1 MVEKKLKKYLV
12 SPSQSDVYAISIVD
26 QPAIESNFIA
36 LAKQE
41 KPMKFKIQSEE
52 KRMLYGSAL
61 RADFPI
67 YRCYDYGNDIDEFY
81 VEFSADAIRRLMVK
95 FMKNYSQK
103 NWTKDHM
110 DFAEGL
116 TVVESWIVEDPERD
130 KANVLGLTDFG
141 KGDWMIGVKVDDDE
155 LWHSIKE
162 GRWHGF
168 SVEAF
173 VDLNEQIKE
182 IKNNSDIKMSKSK
195 INMDELLDS
204 IKGIIEDAVEKAD
217 GQDAEVQQEAVEQ
230 AAEEVAN
237 AVDATEEKT
246 TEKEKETVAAEE
258 EATPEEQIAEDVIE
272 QVENNADNSDDAAND
287 LQAVVDQLQQE
298 VDDLKKENEEL
309 KKKNQKM
316 AKQPSTKKVEVKQ
329 SAVTGFNPNW
339 REALATVYKMN

>member
-1 MVEKKLKKYLV
+1 MTDKLKKYKV
-12 SPSQSDVYAISIVD
+12 KAGGSDVYAISVVS
-26 QPAIESNFIA
+26 QPAVESSFVA

-41 KPMKFKIQSEE
+41 KPKPVYLSKDD
-52 KRMLYGSAL
+52 KHMLYGVIL

-67 YRCYDYGNDIDEFY
+67 YRAYGDEEFY
-81 VEFSADAIRRLMVK
+81 IEFDGEAIERLERK
-95 FMKNYSQK
+95 YMKNFAQR
-103 NWTKDHM
+103 NWTTEHLNL
-110 DFAEGL
+110 AEGL
-116 TVVESWIVEDPERD
+116 TLTESWIVTDLEHD
-130 KANVLGLTDFG
+130 KSKALGLE
-141 KGDWMIGVKVDDDE
+141 GVTVGSWVGGCLVDDNE
-155 LWHSIKE
+155 IWAQVKE
-162 GRWHGF
+162 GTYTGF

-173 VDLNEQIKE
+173 CDLEDITRE

>member
-1 MVEKKLKKYLV
+1 MTDKLKKYKV
-12 SPSQSDVYAISIVD
+12 KAGGSDVYAISVVS
-26 QPAIESNFIA
+26 QPAVESSFVA

-41 KPMKFKIQSEE
+41 KPKPVYLSKDD
-52 KRMLYGSAL
+52 KHMLYGVIL

-67 YRCYDYGNDIDEFY
+67 YRVYGDEEFY
-81 VEFSADAIRRLMVK
+81 IEFDGEAIERLERK
-95 FMKNYSQK
+95 YMKNFAQR
-103 NWTKDHM
+103 NWTTEHLNL
-110 DFAEGL
+110 AEGL
-116 TVVESWIVEDPERD
+116 TLTESWIVTDLEHD
-130 KANVLGLTDFG
+130 KSKALGLE
-141 KGDWMIGVKVDDDE
+141 GVTVGSWVGGCLVDDNE
-155 LWHSIKE
+155 IWTQVKE
-162 GRWHGF
+162 GTYTGF

-173 VDLNEQIKE
+173 CDLEDITRE

-272 QVENNADNSDDAAND
+272 QVENNADNSENAAND

-298 VDDLKKENEEL
+298 IDDLKKENEEL

>member
-1 MVEKKLKKYLV
+1 MTDKLKKYKV
-12 SPSQSDVYAISIVD
+12 KAGGSDVYAISVVS
-26 QPAIESNFIA
+26 QPAVESSFVA

-41 KPMKFKIQSEE
+41 KPKPVYLSKDD
-52 KRMLYGSAL
+52 KHMLYGVIL

-67 YRCYDYGNDIDEFY
+67 YRAYGDEEFY
-81 VEFSADAIRRLMVK
+81 IEFDGEAIERLERK
-95 FMKNYSQK
+95 YMKNFAQR
-103 NWTKDHM
+103 NWTTEHLNL
-110 DFAEGL
+110 AEGL
-116 TVVESWIVEDPERD
+116 TLTESWIVTDLEHD
-130 KANVLGLTDFG
+130 KSKALGLE
-141 KGDWMIGVKVDDDE
+141 GVTVGSWVGGCLVDDNE
-155 LWHSIKE
+155 IWTQVKE
-162 GRWHGF
+162 GTYTGF

-173 VDLNEQIKE
+173 CDLEDITRE

-237 AVDATEEKT
+237 AVDATEEET

>member
-1 MVEKKLKKYLV
+1 MTDKLKKYKV
-12 SPSQSDVYAISIVD
+12 KAGGSDVYAISVVS
-26 QPAIESNFIA
+26 QPAVESSFVA

-41 KPMKFKIQSEE
+41 KPKPVYLSKDD
-52 KRMLYGSAL
+52 KHMLYGVIL

-67 YRCYDYGNDIDEFY
+67 YRAYGDEEFY
-81 VEFSADAIRRLMVK
+81 IEFDGEAIERLERK
-95 FMKNYSQK
+95 YMKNFAQR
-103 NWTKDHM
+103 NWTTEHLNL
-110 DFAEGL
+110 AEGL
-116 TVVESWIVEDPERD
+116 TLTESWIVTDLEHD
-130 KANVLGLTDFG
+130 KSKALGLEGVTVG
-141 KGDWMIGVKVDDDE
+141 SWIGGCLVDDNE
-155 LWHSIKE
+155 IWAQVKE
-162 GRWHGF
+162 GTYTGF

-173 VDLNEQIKE
+173 CDLEDITRE

>member
-1 MVEKKLKKYLV
+1 MTDKLKKYKV
-12 SPSQSDVYAISIVD
+12 KAGGSDVYAISVVS
-26 QPAIESNFIA
+26 QPAVESSFVA

-41 KPMKFKIQSEE
+41 KPKPVYLSKDD
-52 KRMLYGSAL
+52 KHMLYGVIL

-67 YRCYDYGNDIDEFY
+67 YRAYGDEEFY
-81 VEFSADAIRRLMVK
+81 IEFDGEAIERLERK
-95 FMKNYSQK
+95 YMKNFAQR
-103 NWTKDHM
+103 NWTTEHLNL
-110 DFAEGL
+110 AEGL
-116 TVVESWIVEDPERD
+116 TLTESWIVTDLEHD
-130 KANVLGLTDFG
+130 KSKALGLE
-141 KGDWMIGVKVDDDE
+141 GVTVGSWVGGCLVDDNE
-155 LWHSIKE
+155 IWTQVKE
-162 GRWHGF
+162 GTYTGF

-173 VDLNEQIKE
+173 CDLEDITRE

-246 TEKEKETVAAEE
+246 TEEEKETVAAEE

-272 QVENNADNSDDAAND
+272 QVENNADNSENAAND
-287 LQAVVDQLQQE
+287 LQAVIDQLQQE

>member
-1 MVEKKLKKYLV
+1 MADKLKKYKV
-12 SPSQSDVYAISIVD
+12 KAGGSDVYAISVVS
-26 QPAIESNFIA
+26 QPAVESSFVA

-41 KPMKFKIQSEE
+41 KPKPVYLSKDD
-52 KRMLYGSAL
+52 KHMLYGVIL

-67 YRCYDYGNDIDEFY
+67 YRAYGDEEFY
-81 VEFSADAIRRLMVK
+81 IEFDGEAIERLERK
-95 FMKNYSQK
+95 YMKNFAQR
-103 NWTKDHM
+103 NWTTEHLNL
-110 DFAEGL
+110 AEGL
-116 TVVESWIVEDPERD
+116 TLTESWIVTDLEHD
-130 KANVLGLTDFG
+130 KSKALGLE
-141 KGDWMIGVKVDDDE
+141 GVTVGSWVGGCLVDDNE
-155 LWHSIKE
+155 IWTQVKE
-162 GRWHGF
+162 GTYTGF

-173 VDLNEQIKE
+173 CDLEEITRE

-217 GQDAEVQQEAVEQ
+217 GQDAEVQEEAVEQ
-230 AAEEVAN
+230 AAEEVAD
-237 AVDATEEKT
+237 AVEATEEET
-246 TEKEKETVAAEE
+246 TEGETVEAAE

-272 QVENNADNSDDAAND
+272 QVEDNADNSEDAAND

-329 SAVTGFNPNW
+329 SAVSGFNPNW
-339 REALATVYKMN
+339 RDALATVYKMN

>member
-1 MVEKKLKKYLV
+1 MTDKLKKYKV
-12 SPSQSDVYAISIVD
+12 KAGGSDVYAISVVS
-26 QPAIESNFIA
+26 QPAVESSFVA

-41 KPMKFKIQSEE
+41 KPKPVYLSKDD
-52 KRMLYGSAL
+52 KHMLYGVIL

-67 YRCYDYGNDIDEFY
+67 YRAYGDEEFY
-81 VEFSADAIRRLMVK
+81 IEFDGEAIERLERK
-95 FMKNYSQK
+95 YMKNFAQR
-103 NWTKDHM
+103 NWTTEHLNI
-110 DFAEGL
+110 AEGL
-116 TVVESWIVEDPERD
+116 TLTESWIVTDLEHD
-130 KANVLGLTDFG
+130 KSKALGLE
-141 KGDWMIGVKVDDDE
+141 GVTVGSWVGGCLVDDNE
-155 LWHSIKE
+155 IWAQVRE
-162 GRWHGF
+162 GTYNGF

-173 VDLNEQIKE
+173 CDLEDITRE

-230 AAEEVAN
+230 ATEEVAN
-237 AVDATEEKT
+237 AVEATEEKT
-246 TEKEKETVAAEE
+246 TEEEKETVAAEE

-339 REALATVYKMN
+339 RDALATVYKMN

>member
-1 MVEKKLKKYLV
+1 MAEKKLKKYLV

-67 YRCYDYGNDIDEFY
+67 YRCYDYGNDLDEFY

-103 NWTKDHM
+103 NFSKDHM

-173 VDLNEQIKE
+173 VDLEEQIKE

-204 IKGIIEDAVEKAD
+204 IKGIIQDAVEKAD
-217 GQDAEVQQEAVEQ
+217 GQDAEVQEEAVEQ
-230 AAEEVAN
+230 AAEEVTE
-237 AVDATEEKT
+237 AVEATEEET
-246 TEKEKETVAAEE
+246 KEETVEAEE

-272 QVENNADNSDDAAND
+272 QVEDNADTTEDAAND

-309 KKKNQKM
+309 KKKNEKM

>member
-1 MVEKKLKKYLV
+1 MTDKLKKYKV
-12 SPSQSDVYAISIVD
+12 KAGGSDVYAISVVS
-26 QPAIESNFIA
+26 QPAVESSFVA

-41 KPMKFKIQSEE
+41 KPKPVYLSKDD
-52 KRMLYGSAL
+52 KHMLYGVIL

-67 YRCYDYGNDIDEFY
+67 YRAYGDEEFY
-81 VEFSADAIRRLMVK
+81 IEFDGEAIERLERK
-95 FMKNYSQK
+95 YMKNFAQR
-103 NWTKDHM
+103 NWTTEHLNL
-110 DFAEGL
+110 AEGL
-116 TVVESWIVEDPERD
+116 TLTESWIVTDLEHD
-130 KANVLGLTDFG
+130 KSKALGLE
-141 KGDWMIGVKVDDDE
+141 GVTVGSWVGGCLVDDNE
-155 LWHSIKE
+155 IWAQVKE
-162 GRWHGF
+162 GTYTGF

-173 VDLNEQIKE
+173 CDLEDITRE

-237 AVDATEEKT
+237 AVDATEEET
-246 TEKEKETVAAEE
+246 TEEEKETVAAEE

>member
-1 MVEKKLKKYLV
+1 MTDKLKKYKV
-12 SPSQSDVYAISIVD
+12 KAGGSDVYAISVVS
-26 QPAIESNFIA
+26 QPAVESSFVA

-41 KPMKFKIQSEE
+41 KPKPVYLSKDD
-52 KRMLYGSAL
+52 KHMLYGVIL

-67 YRCYDYGNDIDEFY
+67 YRAYGDEEFY
-81 VEFSADAIRRLMVK
+81 IEFDGEAIERLERK
-95 FMKNYSQK
+95 YMKNFAQR
-103 NWTKDHM
+103 NWTTEHLNL
-110 DFAEGL
+110 AEGL
-116 TVVESWIVEDPERD
+116 TLTESWIVTDLEHD
-130 KANVLGLTDFG
+130 KSKALGLE
-141 KGDWMIGVKVDDDE
+141 GVTVGSWVGGCLVDDNE
-155 LWHSIKE
+155 IWTQVKE
-162 GRWHGF
+162 GTYTGF

-173 VDLNEQIKE
+173 CDLEDITRE

-246 TEKEKETVAAEE
+246 TEKDKETVAAEE

>member
-1 MVEKKLKKYLV
+1 MTDKLKKYKV
-12 SPSQSDVYAISIVD
+12 KAGGSDVYAISVVS
-26 QPAIESNFIA
+26 QPAVESSFVA

-41 KPMKFKIQSEE
+41 KPKPVYLSKDD
-52 KRMLYGSAL
+52 KHMLYGVIL

-67 YRCYDYGNDIDEFY
+67 YRAYGDEEFY
-81 VEFSADAIRRLMVK
+81 IEFDGEAIERLERK
-95 FMKNYSQK
+95 YMKNFAQR
-103 NWTKDHM
+103 NWTTEHLNL
-110 DFAEGL
+110 AEGL
-116 TVVESWIVEDPERD
+116 TLTESWIVTDLEHD
-130 KANVLGLTDFG
+130 KSKALGLE
-141 KGDWMIGVKVDDDE
+141 GVTVGSWVGGCLVDDNE
-155 LWHSIKE
+155 IWAQVKE
-162 GRWHGF
+162 GTYTGF

-173 VDLNEQIKE
+173 CDLEDITRE

-246 TEKEKETVAAEE
+246 TEKEKETVAAEK

-298 VDDLKKENEEL
+298 VNNLKKENEEL

>member
-1 MVEKKLKKYLV
+1 MAEKKLKKYQIV
-12 SPSQSDVYAISIVD
+12 PSTSDVYAISIVD

-36 LAKQE
+36 LSKQD
-41 KPMKFKIQSEE
+41 KPMKFKIQNEE

-67 YRCYDYGNDIDEFY
+67 YRCYDYGDSLEEFY
-81 VEFSADAIRRLMVK
+81 VEFSADAIRRLMTK
-95 FMKNYSQK
+95 FMKNFGQR

-110 DFAEGL
+110 EFAEGL
-116 TVVESWIVEDPERD
+116 TVVESWIVENPDND
-130 KANVLGLTDFG
+130 KANAIGLTDFG

-155 LWHSIKE
+155 IWQSVKE

-173 VDLNEQIKE
+173 VDLEEQIKE
-182 IKNNSDIKMSKSK
+182 IKNNKQTNIMAKKSTKLDEILENIKN
-195 INMDELLDS
+195 ILT
-204 IKGIIEDAVEKAD
+204 DAIS
-217 GQDAEVQQEAVEQ
+217 DAEGEDTQTQEEIVET
-230 AAEEVAN
+230 AAEEVVE
-237 AVDATEEKT
+237 AVDAAQEEET
-246 TEKEKETVAAEE
+246 TTVEAAE

-272 QVENNADNSDDAAND
+272 QVEDNAETSEDAAND

-329 SAVTGFNPNW
+329 SAVSGFNPNW
-339 REALATVYKMN
+339 RDALATVYKMN

>member
-1 MVEKKLKKYLV
+1 MTDKLKKYKV
-12 SPSQSDVYAISIVD
+12 KAGGSDVYAISVVS
-26 QPAIESNFIA
+26 QPAVESSFVA

-41 KPMKFKIQSEE
+41 KPKPVYLSKDD
-52 KRMLYGSAL
+52 KHMLYGVIL

-67 YRCYDYGNDIDEFY
+67 YRAYGDEEFY
-81 VEFSADAIRRLMVK
+81 IEFDGEAIERLERK
-95 FMKNYSQK
+95 YMKNFAQR
-103 NWTKDHM
+103 NWTTEHLNL
-110 DFAEGL
+110 AEGL
-116 TVVESWIVEDPERD
+116 TLTESWIVTDLEHD
-130 KANVLGLTDFG
+130 KSKALGLE
-141 KGDWMIGVKVDDDE
+141 GVTVGSWVGGCLVDDNE
-155 LWHSIKE
+155 IWAQVKE
-162 GRWHGF
+162 GTYTGF

-173 VDLNEQIKE
+173 CDLEDITRE

-204 IKGIIEDAVEKAD
+204 IKGIIENAVEKAD

-246 TEKEKETVAAEE
+246 TEKEKETVAAEK

-298 VDDLKKENEEL
+298 VNNLKKENEEL

>member
-1 MVEKKLKKYLV
+1 MAEKKLKKYLV

-67 YRCYDYGNDIDEFY
+67 YRCYDYGNDFDEFY

-173 VDLNEQIKE
+173 VDLEEQIKE

-195 INMDELLDS
+195 
-204 IKGIIEDAVEKAD
+204 
-217 GQDAEVQQEAVEQ
+217 
-230 AAEEVAN
+230 
-237 AVDATEEKT
+237 
-246 TEKEKETVAAEE
+246 
-258 EATPEEQIAEDVIE
+258 
-272 QVENNADNSDDAAND
+272 
-287 LQAVVDQLQQE
+287 
-298 VDDLKKENEEL
+298 
-309 KKKNQKM
+309 
-316 AKQPSTKKVEVKQ
+316 
-329 SAVTGFNPNW
+329 
-339 REALATVYKMN
+339 

>member
-1 MVEKKLKKYLV
+1 MTDKLKKYKV
-12 SPSQSDVYAISIVD
+12 KAGGSDVYAISVVS
-26 QPAIESNFIA
+26 QPAVESSFVA

-41 KPMKFKIQSEE
+41 KPKPVYLSKND
-52 KRMLYGSAL
+52 KHMLYGVIL

-67 YRCYDYGNDIDEFY
+67 YRAYGDEEFY
-81 VEFSADAIRRLMVK
+81 IEFDGEAIERLERK
-95 FMKNYSQK
+95 YMKNFAQR
-103 NWTKDHM
+103 NWTTEHLNL
-110 DFAEGL
+110 AEGL
-116 TVVESWIVEDPERD
+116 TLTESWIVTDLEHD
-130 KANVLGLTDFG
+130 KSKALGLE
-141 KGDWMIGVKVDDDE
+141 GVTVGSWVGGCLVDDNE
-155 LWHSIKE
+155 IWTQVKE
-162 GRWHGF
+162 GTYTGF

-173 VDLNEQIKE
+173 CDLEDITRE

>member
-1 MVEKKLKKYLV
+1 MTDKLKKYKV
-12 SPSQSDVYAISIVD
+12 KAGGSDVYAISVVS
-26 QPAIESNFIA
+26 QPAVESSFVA

-41 KPMKFKIQSEE
+41 KPKPVYLSKND
-52 KRMLYGSAL
+52 KHMLYGVIL

-67 YRCYDYGNDIDEFY
+67 YRAYGDEEFY
-81 VEFSADAIRRLMVK
+81 IEFDGEAIERLERK
-95 FMKNYSQK
+95 YMKNFAQR
-103 NWTKDHM
+103 NWTTEHLNL
-110 DFAEGL
+110 AEGL
-116 TVVESWIVEDPERD
+116 TLTESWIVTDLEHD
-130 KANVLGLTDFG
+130 KSKALGLE
-141 KGDWMIGVKVDDDE
+141 GVTVGSWVGGCLVDDNE
-155 LWHSIKE
+155 IWTQVKE
-162 GRWHGF
+162 GTYTGF

-173 VDLNEQIKE
+173 CDLEDITRE

-217 GQDAEVQQEAVEQ
+217 GQDAEVKQEAVEQ

>member
-1 MVEKKLKKYLV
+1 
-12 SPSQSDVYAISIVD
+12 
-26 QPAIESNFIA
+26 
-36 LAKQE
+36 
-41 KPMKFKIQSEE
+41 MKFKIQSEE

-67 YRCYDYGNDIDEFY
+67 YRCYDYGNDLDEFY

-141 KGDWMIGVKVDDDE
+141 KGGWMIGVKVDDDE

-173 VDLNEQIKE
+173 VDLEGT
-182 IKNNSDIKMSKSK
+182 D
-195 INMDELLDS
+195 
-204 IKGIIEDAVEKAD
+204 
-217 GQDAEVQQEAVEQ
+217 
-230 AAEEVAN
+230 
-237 AVDATEEKT
+237 
-246 TEKEKETVAAEE
+246 
-258 EATPEEQIAEDVIE
+258 
-272 QVENNADNSDDAAND
+272 
-287 LQAVVDQLQQE
+287 
-298 VDDLKKENEEL
+298 
-309 KKKNQKM
+309 
-316 AKQPSTKKVEVKQ
+316 
-329 SAVTGFNPNW
+329 
-339 REALATVYKMN
+339 

>member
-1 MVEKKLKKYLV
+1 MAEKKLKKYLV

-36 LAKQE
+36 LSKQE

-67 YRCYDYGNDIDEFY
+67 YRCYDYGNDLDEFY

-173 VDLNEQIKE
+173 VDLEEQIKE

-204 IKGIIEDAVEKAD
+204 IKGIIQDAVEKAD
-217 GQDAEVQQEAVEQ
+217 GQDAEVQEEAVEQ
-230 AAEEVAN
+230 AAEEVTE
-237 AVDATEEKT
+237 AVEATEEET
-246 TEKEKETVAAEE
+246 TEEATVEAAE

-272 QVENNADNSDDAAND
+272 QVEDNAETTEDAAND

-309 KKKNQKM
+309 KKKNEKM

-339 REALATVYKMN
+339 RDALATVYKMN

>member
-1 MVEKKLKKYLV
+1 
-12 SPSQSDVYAISIVD
+12 
-26 QPAIESNFIA
+26 
-36 LAKQE
+36 
-41 KPMKFKIQSEE
+41 MKFKIQSEE

-61 RADFPI
+61 RADYPI

-81 VEFSADAIRRLMVK
+81 VEFSADAIRRLMTK

-110 DFAEGL
+110 EFAEGL
-116 TVVESWIVEDPERD
+116 TVVESWIVEDAEND
-130 KANVLGLTDFG
+130 KANALGLTDFG

-155 LWHSIKE
+155 LWHSVKE

-173 VDLNEQIKE
+173 VDLEEQIKE
-182 IKNNSDIKMSKSK
+182 IKNNSHIDMAKKSTKLDEILENIKN
-195 INMDELLDS
+195 ILT
-204 IKGIIEDAVEKAD
+204 DAIS
-217 GQDAEVQQEAVEQ
+217 DAEGETEATQEEIVET
-230 AAEEVAN
+230 AAEEVVE
-237 AVDATEEKT
+237 AVQATEEEEN
-246 TEKEKETVAAEE
+246 TEETATVEAASDEQLSSE

-272 QVENNADNSDDAAND
+272 QVEENAETSEDAADD

-329 SAVTGFNPNW
+329 SAVSGFNPNW
-339 REALATVYKMN
+339 REALATVYKI

>member
-1 MVEKKLKKYLV
+1 MAEKKLKKYLV

-67 YRCYDYGNDIDEFY
+67 YRCYDYGNDLDEFY

-173 VDLNEQIKE
+173 VDLEEQIKE

-204 IKGIIEDAVEKAD
+204 IKGIIQDAVEKAD
-217 GQDAEVQQEAVEQ
+217 GQDAEVQEEAVEQ
-230 AAEEVAN
+230 AAEEVTE
-237 AVDATEEKT
+237 AVEATEEET
-246 TEKEKETVAAEE
+246 NKEETVEAEE

-272 QVENNADNSDDAAND
+272 QVEDNADTTEDAAND

-298 VDDLKKENEEL
+298 VDDLKKENSEL
-309 KKKNQKM
+309 KKKNEKM

-339 REALATVYKMN
+339 RDALATVYKMN

>member
-1 MVEKKLKKYLV
+1 MTDKLKKYKV
-12 SPSQSDVYAISIVD
+12 KAGGSDVYAISVVS
-26 QPAIESNFIA
+26 QPAVESSFVA

-41 KPMKFKIQSEE
+41 KPKPVYLSKDD
-52 KRMLYGSAL
+52 KHMLYGVIL

-67 YRCYDYGNDIDEFY
+67 YRAYGDEEFY
-81 VEFSADAIRRLMVK
+81 IEFDGEAIERLERK
-95 FMKNYSQK
+95 YMKNFAQR
-103 NWTKDHM
+103 NWTTEHLNL
-110 DFAEGL
+110 AEGL
-116 TVVESWIVEDPERD
+116 TLTESWIVTDLEHD
-130 KANVLGLTDFG
+130 KSKALGLE
-141 KGDWMIGVKVDDDE
+141 GVTVGSWVGGCLVDDNE
-155 LWHSIKE
+155 IWAQVKE
-162 GRWHGF
+162 GTYTGF

-173 VDLNEQIKE
+173 CDLEDITRE

-246 TEKEKETVAAEE
+246 TEKDKETVAAEE